1 MELEGLPEIFTEAS
15 VIGGAFMGNT
25 YNEANGTAVAR
36 QIVSPEFMEK
46 FDAAM
51 TDPGAGAVHEL
62 LEAYEGGKAAVKERW
77 SMPNSSVDEQNYM
90 RFHRKST
97 YIPNIEYDY
106 LDGNRNV
113 QKQANDDTKYIQFY
127 YKKQAGTGS
136 MYINIITCPFTNR

>member
-51 TDPGAGAVHEL
+51 NDPGAGAVHEL
-62 LEAYEGGKAAVKERW
+62 LEAYEGGKAAVKEQW
-77 SMPNSSVDEQNYM
+77 SMPNSSVDELNYM
-90 RFHRKST
+90 RFHTKST
-97 YIPNIEYDY
+97 YVPDVEYYY
-106 LDGNRNV
+106 LNRMNEI
-113 QKQANDDTKYIQFY
+113 TK
-127 YKKQAGTGS
+127 K
-136 MYINIITCPFTNR
+136 